1 MEGRGSALR
10 GSCNIYGTLQRLFA
24 PAGRWRVLVVGRGGS
39 ARLPWTAGF
48 EKQPGLSLSQDAH
61 GNTPLHLA
69 VCQAAVPWEVVLD
82 LVERGARIAQ
92 PNKEGVTPA
101 DLAPAGLLA
110 RLQDQMLA
118 ECWLGFHSHH
128 HQGGHP
134 GGQAAQAS
142 STPQPLQPQ
151 AIGADPPSTG
161 ASSVCRG
168 DGRSDRE

>member
-1 MEGRGSALR
+1 MNP
-10 GSCNIYGTLQRLFA
+10 C
-24 PAGRWRVLVVGRGGS
+24 PV
-39 ARLPWTAGF
+39 P
-48 EKQPGLSLSQDAH
+48 PCPQDSN

-118 ECWLGFHSHH
+118 ECWAGFHHHNHH
-128 HQGGHP
+128 HHNHNHHQER
-134 GGQAAQAS
+134 AAP
-142 STPQPLQPQ
+142 TPQPAPPTV
-151 AIGADPPSTG
+151 IGADPPSTG
-161 ASSVCRG
+161 ASSIGPCR
-168 DGRSDRE
+168 SERE